1 MNNTIVVTAMGTIV
15 GDLGKLENFVWIVS
29 AYMAVEI
36 AGTIIF
42 GKLSDMYGR
51 KHSYLWEM
59 RR

>member
-1 MNNTIVVTAMGTIV
+1 MGTIV

-42 GKLSDMYGR
+42 GKLSGTDQSIPGLN
-51 KHSYLWEM
+51 S
-59 RR
+59 